1 MRATPLLLACL
12 VAGLAFPTQVQ
23 ALSVIVHYQGAA
35 EDREVYFADMRSFS
49 SQPPEDMAATGTRVR
64 ALPVTVVYE
73 NPNKPEFVY
82 MELFFKC
89 PERSGPDQE
98 GRTAAEDR
106 QATGRRD
113 TVTFQIGPGSYL
125 LRRADLKTE
134 HVPQSDW
141 KMSDAP
147 MLSKAGILACNH
159 LQVDQALRAA
169 IKNDSFDV
177 DGFGQ
182 RIAKLGLPADMTV
195 IGEHLPSEYL
205 DFTWE
210 TFWWDKVVAKKRP
223 DPTGKWAEAL
233 SGADGHAVIEAVN
246 KEPQQPDGDS
256 ASIQASLLGRI
267 KSTRSK
273 MTSELAAAP
282 GAGKHPDGSKL
293 NKREAR
299 LMAAFGG
306 RTEQEVVATMGN
318 PDDFY
323 QGGGSRFIRYSAWWE
338 EQGVT
343 VYGAYGVIG
352 GQTGGYAECYAEF
365 NTRRDANGEWR
376 VHDVVVQGDYDGTGS
391 REIRLVCDEA
401 TRPKR

>member
-195 IGEHLPSEYL
+195 IGEH
-205 DFTWE
+205 W
-210 TFWWDKVVAKKRP
+210 
-223 DPTGKWAEAL
+223 TGQSSVDTQSPLCA
-233 SGADGHAVIEAVN
+233 
-246 KEPQQPDGDS
+246 
-256 ASIQASLLGRI
+256 
-267 KSTRSK
+267 
-273 MTSELAAAP
+273 
-282 GAGKHPDGSKL
+282 
-293 NKREAR
+293 
-299 LMAAFGG
+299 
-306 RTEQEVVATMGN
+306 
-318 PDDFY
+318 
-323 QGGGSRFIRYSAWWE
+323 
-338 EQGVT
+338 
-343 VYGAYGVIG
+343 
-352 GQTGGYAECYAEF
+352 
-365 NTRRDANGEWR
+365 
-376 VHDVVVQGDYDGTGS
+376 
-391 REIRLVCDEA
+391 
-401 TRPKR
+401 